1 MDPLYPEIALPL
13 SASARAAF
21 HAFPR
26 PFMASLSGVERL
38 IALDAFLYLDFAS
51 NGTKTPRELQIRAAI
66 AIRQG
71 KDLVVRSGTGTG
83 KTIAMILPLLMM
95 PNDAIAITISPL
107 RLIQDNHV
115 SEFSKYGISSL
126 AINCYTPATPA
137 LWKSIEKHT
146 QYRHYSVFPEQCG
159 PFQGHIPRFAKL
171 LRDQKWV
178 KKIRLLQI
186 DEAHFIVTAGQAK
199 GKETAFRPAFSNLG
213 ERLRVHLPSTTP
225 CAAYSASMPKRVM
238 DVVMK
243 TLRMNPTNT
252 VTVALSTNRPNLV
265 YATIP
270 MTGTINN
277 LSNLNFLAPQ
287 PFPANY
293 VLPLSIIF
301 VDDKKKTSI
310 IARNLNSR
318 LPPELAASKPF
329 RKFHSGMSK
338 QYLEDTAARFR
349 SGEVRTLVAT
359 QCASNGFDV
368 PNIRLVVLYGVPQSV
383 FEEDQRGGR
392 GGRDGLECLV
402 LTIAESWAYN
412 NLAEFDPNHQPDTK
426 EQRTEKAMVAKASSK
441 LSLFFTSRTC
451 CDNDDPFFDLS
462 YWLPGLSLSVS
473 DDSDSEEETP
483 AKKVRKRYRPV
494 PARESL
500 ELALNAWRDN
510 THAGDPVM
518 KMFPKSYIL
527 PDASIVLL
535 ARELPTR
542 LRMPAQITS
551 FLEETPEWH
560 ARYALDILTVICLY
574 DTELSSAMS
583 SSESDES
590 SESEKSE
597 PDIDDIRQP
606 TSDDELLAS
615 SNNSASSSA
624 SSTRSSSPTPPLA
637 PRISALVVHS
647 VKPP

>member
-1 MDPLYPEIALPL
+1 MYR
-13 SASARAAF
+13 ARS
-21 HAFPR
+21 R
-26 PFMASLSGVERL
+26 
-38 IALDAFLYLDFAS
+38 
-51 NGTKTPRELQIRAAI
+51 
-66 AIRQG
+66 
-71 KDLVVRSGTGTG
+71 
-83 KTIAMILPLLMM
+83 
-95 PNDAIAITISPL
+95 
-107 RLIQDNHV
+107 
-115 SEFSKYGISSL
+115 
-126 AINCYTPATPA
+126 
-137 LWKSIEKHT
+137 
-146 QYRHYSVFPEQCG
+146 
-159 PFQGHIPRFAKL
+159 
-171 LRDQKWV
+171 KWV

-338 QYLEDTAARFR
+338 RYLEDTAARFR
-349 SGEVRTLVAT
+349 SGE
-359 QCASNGFDV
+359 GFDV

-426 EQRTEKAMVAKASSK
+426 EQRTEKVMVAKASSK
-441 LSLFFTSRTC
+441 LCRRSILAKHNDDDTAEGEFHNNQTRHNLKFRVQRSFSHRERAATTMIPSSTSRIGFPDC
-451 CDNDDPFFDLS
+451 PS
-462 YWLPGLSLSVS
+462 
-473 DDSDSEEETP
+473 
-483 AKKVRKRYRPV
+483 KKVRKRYRPV

-500 ELALNAWRDN
+500 ELALNTWRDS

-542 LRMPAQITS
+542 LRIPAQITS

-606 TSDDELLAS
+606 TSDDELLAI

-637 PRISALVVHS
+637 PRISAAGRPLRQAAINHGVPGIANQIS
-647 VKPP
+647 KRQKTM